1 MKTNFRRCLAFGLA
15 AALWHAC
22 SLTAPAAPGPVRLKP
37 AGDVSVA
44 GPVFVNGEAAQSG
57 ATFFSGGEVQTG
69 EGARAVLSLG
79 AEGRAELMP
88 RSSLKLDFGDGHV
101 AAALGSGGVRLSK
114 PKGVS
119 ATVATPDG
127 SASAGPEESAV
138 FLLKLEEGR
147 ATVEAESGRVTFR
160 SGEKAVEVGA
170 GGRYTSGQEKPG
182 ASHSLTGRQKAAIA
196 FGVGGFV
203 ALLAVLLSGED
214 GDELPEEEPCIIIL
228 SPTDGT
234 PRC

>member
-1 MKTNFRRCLAFGLA
+1 MKTNFRRCLALGLA
-15 AALWHAC
+15 AALWHAY
-22 SLTAPAAPGPVRLKP
+22 SISAPAAPVPVRLKP
-37 AGDVSVA
+37 AGDVSAA
-44 GPVFVNGEAAQSG
+44 GPVFVNGEPTQSG

-69 EGARAVLSLG
+69 EAARAVLGLG

-119 ATVATPDG
+119 ATVATADG

-138 FLLKLEEGR
+138 FLLKFEEGR
-147 ATVEAESGRVTFR
+147 TTVEAESGRVTFR

-182 ASHSLTGRQKAAIA
+182 TSHSLTGRQKAAIV
-196 FGVGGFV
+196 FGVGGFI
-203 ALLAVLLSGED
+203 ALLAVLLSGDDEVEPPED
-214 GDELPEEEPCIIIL
+214 VPCVPIV
-228 SPTDGT
+228 SPTDGN
-234 PRC
+234 PQC

>member
-1 MKTNFRRCLAFGLA
+1 MKTNSRRCLAFVLA
-15 AALWHAC
+15 AAVCHAY
-22 SLTAPAAPGPVRLKP
+22 SISALAAPVRLKP

-44 GPVFVNGEAAQSG
+44 GPVFVNGESAQSG

-69 EGARAVLSLG
+69 EAARAVLGLG

-88 RSSLKLDFGDGHV
+88 RSSMKLDFGDGHV

-138 FLLKLEEGR
+138 FLLKFEEGR
-147 ATVEAESGRVTFR
+147 TTVEAESGRVLFR
-160 SGEKAVEVGA
+160 NGARAVEVGA
-170 GGRYTSGQEKPG
+170 GGRYTNGQEKPE
-182 ASHSLTGRQKAAIA
+182 ASNSLTGRQKAAIA
-196 FGVGGFV
+196 FGVGGFI
-203 ALLAVLLSGED
+203 ALLAVLLSGDDE
-214 GDELPEEEPCIIIL
+214 DELPEDVPCVIIL
-228 SPTDGT
+228 SPTDGI
-234 PRC
+234 PPCG

>member
-1 MKTNFRRCLAFGLA
+1 MKTNFRRCLAFVLA
-15 AALWHAC
+15 AAVCQAYSISAL
-22 SLTAPAAPGPVRLKP
+22 AAPGPVRLKP

-44 GPVFVNGEAAQSG
+44 GPVFVNGESAQSG

-69 EGARAVLSLG
+69 EAARAVLGLG

-88 RSSLKLDFGDGHV
+88 RSSMKLDFGGGHV

-138 FLLKLEEGR
+138 FLLKFEEGR
-147 ATVEAESGRVTFR
+147 TTVEAESGRVTFR
-160 SGEKAVEVGA
+160 DGEKSVEVGA
-170 GGRYTSGQEKPG
+170 GGRYTNGQGQPG
-182 ASHSLTGRQKAAIA
+182 ASHGLTGRQKAAIV
-196 FGVGGFV
+196 FGVGGFI
-203 ALLAVLLSGED
+203 ALLAVLLSGDDED
-214 GDELPEEEPCIIIL
+214 EVPEEPCIIIL

-234 PRC
+234 PTC